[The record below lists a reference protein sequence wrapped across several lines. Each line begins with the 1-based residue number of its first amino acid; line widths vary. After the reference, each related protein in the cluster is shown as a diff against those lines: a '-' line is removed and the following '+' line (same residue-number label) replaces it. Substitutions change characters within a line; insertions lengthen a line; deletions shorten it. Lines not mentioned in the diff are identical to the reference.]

1 METPSPPR
9 LPFHYG
15 WVIVATG
22 TLCIAACLGLGRFA
36 LGMILPSMGK
46 SLGLSFSQ
54 MGLLGTA
61 NFVGYLFAV
70 IASGAL
76 GHRIGTR
83 KLIVAA
89 LLLVG
94 ITMVLSSR
102 AEDFHHLVVLYS
114 ITGIGSGAA
123 NVPLMALVS
132 AWFTSRARGKAAGYI
147 VIGSGFAIMFS
158 GKFIPYVNQ
167 LYGPEGWRL
176 SWMVLGIIVVV
187 IALIAGVLL
196 RDRPGEKGL
205 NRIGGDK
212 AGGTAPDRPRTR
224 EETLSAYRRPIF
236 YYLGLIYLLFG
247 FTYVIFATFIVT
259 VLVHEH
265 GLSEAL
271 AGNFWV
277 FFGLLSLFS
286 GPVFSSL
293 SDRIGRKAG
302 LMMVFGLQM
311 TSYLLVA
318 SGLPGAFLYLAV
330 FLSGVVAWSI
340 PGIMAAAAGDHAGA
354 ARASEA
360 FGLITFIFGIGQILG
375 PLTAGY
381 LAESTGS
388 FTSSFYLAGALA
400 GVALLLSC
408 FIRPAPA
415 RSAKPASSP

>member
-1 METPSPPR
+1 MQNSTRVR

-15 WVIVATG
+15 WIIVATG

-36 LGMILPSMGK
+36 LGMLLPSLGE

-54 MGLLGTA
+54 MGLLGTV

-76 GHRIGTR
+76 GHHVSPR
-83 KLIVAA
+83 KLIVSA

-94 ITMVLSSR
+94 TTMVLSSR
-102 AEDFHHLVVLYS
+102 SEGFHGLLFLYAL
-114 ITGIGSGAA
+114 TGIGSGAA
-123 NVPLMALVS
+123 NIPLMALVS
-132 AWFTSRARGKAAGYI
+132 AWFTRKTRGKAAGYM

-176 SWMVLGIIVVV
+176 SWMTLGIIVVM
-187 IALIAGVLL
+187 IALIAGILL
-196 RDRPGEKGL
+196 RDRPADKGL
-205 NRIGGDK
+205 DRIGGD
-212 AGGTAPDRPRTR
+212 ASGQPGPDKPRTR
-224 EETLSAYRRPIF
+224 DETGSVYRTGIY

-259 VLVHEH
+259 VMVHER
-265 GLSEAL
+265 GFSEAT
-271 AGNFWV
+271 AGNFWL

-286 GPVFSSL
+286 GPVFSAL
-293 SDRIGRKAG
+293 SDRIGRKSG
-302 LMMVFGLQM
+302 LMLVFSLQL

-318 SGLPGAFLYLAV
+318 SGLPGPFLYLAV
-330 FLSGVVAWSI
+330 LLSGIVAWSI
-340 PGIMAAAAGDHAGA
+340 PGIMAAAAGDYAGA

-381 LAESTGS
+381 IAESTGS
-388 FTSSFYLAGALA
+388 FSPGFYLAAGLA
-400 GVALLLSC
+400 GLAIVLCVFLQ
-408 FIRPAPA
+408 PAPPK
-415 RSAKPASSP
+415 STTPASRP